1 MGQSNSFSSIQS
13 VSFYLLIL
21 SGAHAHTNDVI
32 EMFTNPAPEAEI
44 YKYAT
49 ICFIALLIYLAFSQ
63 TRRPQLAP
71 VEQLTLSD
79 VTKDKPVDYFL

>member
-13 VSFYLLIL
+13 VSFYLLII
-21 SGAHAHTNDVI
+21 SGAHAHTSGII
-32 EMFTNPAPEAEI
+32 EMFTNPAPGAEI

-49 ICFIALLIYLAFSQ
+49 ICFISLLIYLAFSQ
-63 TRRPQLAP
+63 TRRPRSPP

-79 VTKDKPVDYFL
+79 ITKDKPVDYFL